1 MMFKFFFLFF
11 LVFPSL
17 LLSNTLTC
25 KFEEVYPSGEIQTGK
40 IYVQDSKMRYQYK
53 NQDLYTLIYKT
64 DSLYF
69 IRNREPDKFEKITK
83 NKELF
88 AEIMQIYKNFPNI
101 ELDQQFDDLSI
112 SIELNK
118 KQELIKRMAILSED
132 LSLSIY
138 FIDCDENIIPK
149 NYFEHNPFYE
159 VTF

>member
-1 MMFKFFFLFF
+1 MIRYLFFFILF
-11 LVFPSL
+11 PI
-17 LLSNTLTC
+17 LLSAKSLSC

-40 IYVQDSKMRYQYK
+40 IYIQDSKMRYQYQS
-53 NQDLYTLIYKT
+53 QDLYTLIYKT

-88 AEIMQIYKNFPNI
+88 AKIMRIYKNFPNI

-118 KQELIKRMAILSED
+118 KQELIKRMAILSKD

-138 FIDCDENIIPK
+138 LIDCDENIIPK
-149 NYFEHNPFYE
+149 NYFDHNPFYE

>member
-1 MMFKFFFLFF
+1 MIRYLFFFILF
-11 LVFPSL
+11 PI
-17 LLSNTLTC
+17 LLSAKSLSC

-40 IYVQDSKMRYQYK
+40 IYIQDSKMRYQYQ

-88 AEIMQIYKNFPNI
+88 AKIMRIYKNFPNI

-118 KQELIKRMAILSED
+118 KQELIKRMAILSKD
-132 LSLSIY
+132 LSLSLY
-138 FIDCDENIIPK
+138 LIDCDENIIPK
-149 NYFEHNPFYE
+149 NYFDHNPFYE

>member
-1 MMFKFFFLFF
+1 MFRYLFF
-11 LVFPSL
+11 CTLFPI
-17 LLSNTLTC
+17 LLSAKSLSC

-40 IYVQDSKMRYQYK
+40 IYIQDSKMRYQYQ

-88 AEIMQIYKNFPNI
+88 SEIMQIYKNFPNI

-118 KQELIKRMAILSED
+118 KQELIKRMAILSKD

-138 FIDCDENIIPK
+138 LIDCDESIIPK
-149 NYFEHNPFYE
+149 NYFDHNPFYE